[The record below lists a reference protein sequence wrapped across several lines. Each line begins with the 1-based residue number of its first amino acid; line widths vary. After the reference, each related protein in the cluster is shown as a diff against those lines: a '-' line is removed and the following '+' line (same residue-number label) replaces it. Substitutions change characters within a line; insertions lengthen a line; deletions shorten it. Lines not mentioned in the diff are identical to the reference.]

1 MDEDTHQIV
10 QISITGVDGGEGRRR
25 VLGVQWEEDR
35 VDATERSLVL
45 LAGCM

>member
-1 MDEDTHQIV
+1 MDEDTDQIV

-25 VLGVQWEEDR
+25 VLGVKGEEER
-35 VDATERSLVL
+35 VDATKRSLVL